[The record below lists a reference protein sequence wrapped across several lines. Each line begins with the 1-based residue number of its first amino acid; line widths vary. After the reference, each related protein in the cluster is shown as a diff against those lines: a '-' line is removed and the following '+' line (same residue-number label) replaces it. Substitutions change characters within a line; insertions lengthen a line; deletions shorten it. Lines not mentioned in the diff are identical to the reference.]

1 MINGIEIIGVRL
13 WERRIGQ
20 PTNRY
25 VVYYKRNGEMWRGMV
40 NANDEL
46 NAWSAF
52 AKLLANGDDPLA
64 LRMVQPLSREEQE
77 YVSEYGQS

>member
-1 MINGIEIIGVRL
+1 MSNGVEIIGVRL
-13 WERRIGQ
+13 WELRIGQ

-25 VVYYKRNGEMWRGMV
+25 VVYYKRNGEMWRGMIH
-40 NANDEL
+40 ANDEL

-52 AKLLANGDDPLA
+52 AKRLARGGDPLDA
-64 LRMVQPLSREEQE
+64 HMVQPLSREEQE